1 MENEQCPVCGYYCL
15 GKGGIGCIDKPSLCG
30 IDMNEAKVEELE
42 ATITRLKRYEC
53 SWTDCG
59 AQKKNKELQ
68 AKVEKLEEAARWI
81 PVESAPKD
89 GTEILMGRYNKA
101 FNQWDFGVVKWCDG
115 TWAVR
120 PTRDGRL
127 SLLGTHWK
135 PIKPPENRGKG

>member
-1 MENEQCPVCGYYCL
+1 MTDSLNNVHEQYAALQAKVEELRTDLHYCNGVSDL
-15 GKGGIGCIDKPSLCG
+15 AMKHRDFA
-30 IDMNEAKVEELE
+30 EAKVEE
-42 ATITRLKRYEC
+42 
-53 SWTDCG
+53 
-59 AQKKNKELQ
+59 
-68 AKVEKLEEAARWI
+68 LEEAARWI

-135 PIKPPENRGKG
+135 PIKPPENNDD